1 MKVID
6 KPVSEIKPY
15 AKNPRINDGAVKAVA
30 ESIREYGFKQP
41 IVIDKDGVIVA
52 GHTRL
57 KAALML
63 GLDTVPVIV
72 ADDLT
77 PEQVRAFR
85 LVDNKTSELSVWD
98 DELLAEELKALA
110 DLDLSVYGFETL
122 GIVDRATDN
131 PYANKIE
138 IPKYEPKE
146 ETSPELYELYDCAK
160 TDDLIREIDNSQ
172 IPDDVK
178 EFLRLAAYRHTV
190 FNYSRIAEY
199 YCHADKDVQ
208 ELMEKSAL
216 VIIDYDKAIEYGYTT
231 LKTELDRLMQADRDD
246 SDINS

>member
-6 KPVSEIKPY
+6 KPVNEIRPY
-15 AKNPRINDGAVKAVA
+15 AKNPRINDKAVA

-63 GLDTVPVIV
+63 GLETVPCVV

-77 PEQVRAFR
+77 DEQVRAFR
-85 LVDNKTSELSVWD
+85 LVDNKTAELSAWD
-98 DELLAEELKALA
+98 DELLAEELKALEN
-110 DLDLSVYGFETL
+110 LDLSIYGFEN
-122 GIVDRATDN
+122 IKIIDRTTEN
-131 PYANKIE
+131 PYTNKIE

-146 ETSPELYELYDCAK
+146 ESAPELHKLYDTGR

-172 IPDDVK
+172 IPDDIK
-178 EFLRLAAYRHTV
+178 DFLRLAAYRHTV
-190 FNYSRIAEY
+190 FNYSRIAEF

-231 LKTELDRLMQADRDD
+231 LKTELDRLFL
-246 SDINS
+246 S